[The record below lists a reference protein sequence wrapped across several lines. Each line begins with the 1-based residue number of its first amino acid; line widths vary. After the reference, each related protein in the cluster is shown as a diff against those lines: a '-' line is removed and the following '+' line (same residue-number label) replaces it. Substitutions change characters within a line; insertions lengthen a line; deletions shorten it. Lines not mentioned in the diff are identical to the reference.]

1 MSPASGSAP
10 KLSAYVAAAWGSISD
25 AKTHAPPSASRATR
39 KPPIPAKSS
48 ANRKLQGRRPVSEA
62 SAAGFGSRAVV
73 VLWTP
78 AAAAAGM
85 TAAAIAVWIM
95 AAAVA
100 VKRGSARD
108 LRSRTPGIHR
118 I

>member
-1 MSPASGSAP
+1 
-10 KLSAYVAAAWGSISD
+10 
-25 AKTHAPPSASRATR
+25 
-39 KPPIPAKSS
+39 
-48 ANRKLQGRRPVSEA
+48 
-62 SAAGFGSRAVV
+62 
-73 VLWTP
+73 
-78 AAAAAGM
+78 M